1 MDCQLESW
9 CFEVDFWF
17 SLGFCVSGW
26 GCLGFSVFWRICA
39 GVADFVWPL
48 LGVSVLRGG
57 GRDGQPYGY
66 EDLLGP
72 NFFKDPPYITVIYPR
87 KSRRPEHPLPAPG
100 FTPFPLGSAPR
111 SRRCD
116 VAVTRKT
123 VAQLVTIKNNPESP
137 NNTPVPPSAPCH
149 RSGSAACDYT
159 GLRTARAQ
167 DRRFRGPAWVFLG
180 ISGDCRGRGLGGG
193 GWSRA

>member
-1 MDCQLESW
+1 M
-9 CFEVDFWF
+9 
-17 SLGFCVSGW
+17 
-26 GCLGFSVFWRICA
+26 GFSVFWRICA
-39 GVADFVWPL
+39 GVTDFVWPL

-116 VAVTRKT
+116 IAATGKTRS
-123 VAQLVTIKNNPESP
+123 QLVDMVLIGSCLTIHPAEP
-137 NNTPVPPSAPCH
+137 PPLVPVAIPPLVIFQDWGPL
-149 RSGSAACDYT
+149 
-159 GLRTARAQ
+159 GLRITVSWVW
-167 DRRFRGPAWVFLG
+167 FGYFLVFLG
-180 ISGDCRGRGLGGG
+180 IGF
-193 GWSRA
+193 